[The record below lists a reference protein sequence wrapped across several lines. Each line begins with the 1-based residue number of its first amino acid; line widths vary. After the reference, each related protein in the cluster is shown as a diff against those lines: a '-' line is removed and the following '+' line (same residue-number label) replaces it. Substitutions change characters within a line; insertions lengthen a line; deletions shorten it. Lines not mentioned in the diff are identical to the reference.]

1 MYHRITKTTFQQNVA
16 IIARIIAEE
25 KRKKGE
31 TLEIVVDQL
40 IGLFENYTLP
50 ESHIWQQIAIPARQ
64 TPSTAANR

>member
-16 IIARIIAEE
+16 IIAEE

-31 TLEIVVDQL
+31 TLEVVVDQL

-50 ESHIWQQIAIPARQ
+50 ESHI
-64 TPSTAANR
+64 

>member
-16 IIARIIAEE
+16 IIAEE

-31 TLEIVVDQL
+31 TLEVVVDQL